1 MSGTFLNIV
10 ILGAFNVQS
19 SKLIDMEI
27 SDSFF
32 PTVNGTPG
40 TMVSCEKTSSP
51 LLAGGAVLWTADMM
65 GRRNQ
70 H

>member
-10 ILGAFNVQS
+10 ISGAFNVQS

-32 PTVNGTPG
+32 PRMSGTPG
-40 TMVSCEKTSSP
+40 TIDPCEKTSSL
-51 LLAGGAVLWTADMM
+51 LLAGGAVLWTVGVMWKV
-65 GRRNQ
+65 
-70 H
+70 